1 MKISDVLTEA
11 VPVSAPSN
19 VGRDYINMLNFV
31 KGSGLEGVPA
41 DQQVAVALFKE
52 LQKQQQ
58 KNTKLGQ
65 ELSAAEKS
73 IDQATQSGDMY
84 GQELATHQA
93 ELDRERG
100 EIEKQQQKMGQIDQ
114 QYAGR
119 AQASEQQMRSL
130 TDQLEQLK
138 TKPGVDRSTA
148 ETLQNQI
155 EKLEKEGIGQDKY
168 KELQKNIESI
178 QSMQQVDD
186 GVIQDLVAQIK
197 SAESA
202 AAEIGRTKQEL
213 SKDIEQKTRTALD
226 QVEQMKQDLK
236 RLNQIQDAITNVAMS
251 DIPAELSNINQKVVD
266 LERQNNDQFNEL
278 DKHEQWLA
286 AVGPNVEPKLSGAL
300 APARAQMGAELS
312 GQAPTA
318 PATPTAPA
326 QNSPAGDAIAKK
338 QEILAR
344 RAELPGVYPRASD
357 LEKIKAVDESQMHK
371 AIAWATGKTL
381 KEKK

>member
-65 ELSAAEKS
+65 ELSAAERR
-73 IDQATQSGDMY
+73 IDQATASGDLY

-100 EIEKQQQKMGQIDQ
+100 EIDKQREKMGQIDR
-114 QYAGR
+114 QYADR

-130 TDQLEQLK
+130 TDQLAQLK
-138 TKPGVDRSTA
+138 IKPGVDKSTA

-168 KELQKNIESI
+168 QELQKNIETI
-178 QSMQQVDD
+178 QGMQQVDD
-186 GVIQDLVAQIK
+186 SVIQDLVAQIK

-213 SKDIEQKTRTALD
+213 SQQLDKTTQGALD
-226 QVEQMKQDLK
+226 QVEQMKQDLAK
-236 RLNQIQDAITNVAMS
+236 LSQLQTNIQSA
-251 DIPAELSNINQKVVD
+251 VVD
-266 LERQNNDQFNEL
+266 VLPQQIEKLQSKIGELDSENEDQYNEL
-278 DKHEQWLA
+278 LKHQQVLDKIAPGREGGTPQGQPGTPSPTTKPSGRPPGPGTP
-286 AVGPNVEPKLSGAL
+286 VGDN
-300 APARAQMGAELS
+300 
-312 GQAPTA
+312 
-318 PATPTAPA
+318 
-326 QNSPAGDAIAKK
+326 IAKQ
-338 QEILAR
+338 QEKINAR
-344 RAELPGVYPRASD
+344 RVAQAHGINVID
-357 LEKIKAVDESQMHK
+357 FEKEPESMTES
-371 AIAWATGKTL
+371 AFRRSIAWATGRTK
-381 KEKK
+381 

>member
-58 KNTKLGQ
+58 KNTQMGR
-65 ELSAAEKS
+65 ELSAAEKR
-73 IDQATQSGDMY
+73 IDQATQSGELY

-100 EIEKQQQKMGQIDQ
+100 EIEKQREKIGQIDQ

-119 AQASEQQMRSL
+119 AQASERQMQAL
-130 TDQLEQLK
+130 TNQLEQLK
-138 TKPGVDRSTA
+138 TKPGVDKSTA

-155 EKLEKEGIGQDKY
+155 EKLQKEGIGQDKF

-186 GVIQDLVAQIK
+186 RVIQDLVAQIK

-202 AAEIGRTKQEL
+202 AAELG
-213 SKDIEQKTRTALD
+213 KT
-226 QVEQMKQDLK
+226 KQDLGK
-236 RLNQIQDAITNVAMS
+236 DIGKQAEEAIARVDELTAEIARLKELAGTVTAINSTIGDVIRPQLQSIDNKIAGLEPKVA
-251 DIPAELSNINQKVVD
+251 D
-266 LERQNNDQFNEL
+266 LEQDNFEDTNQFKVIDQRIRG
-278 DKHEQWLA
+278 LA
-286 AVGPNVEPKLSGAL
+286 DTVVSIMKNTPQPVPQTVG
-300 APARAQMGAELS
+300 
-312 GQAPTA
+312 
-318 PATPTAPA
+318 
-326 QNSPAGDAIAKK
+326 
-338 QEILAR
+338 
-344 RAELPGVYPRASD
+344 
-357 LEKIKAVDESQMHK
+357 
-371 AIAWATGKTL
+371 
-381 KEKK
+381 

>member
-31 KGSGLEGVPA
+31 KGSGLEGVPP

-58 KNTKLGQ
+58 KNTQLGR
-65 ELSAAEKS
+65 ELSAAEKR

-93 ELDRERG
+93 ELERERG
-100 EIEKQQQKMGQIDQ
+100 EIEKQKEKMGQIDQ

-119 AQASEQQMRSL
+119 AQASEQQMRTL
-130 TDQLEQLK
+130 TDKLEQLK
-138 TKPGVDRSTA
+138 TKPGVDKSTA

-155 EKLEKEGIGQDKY
+155 EKLQKEGVGQDKY

-186 GVIQDLVAQIK
+186 GVIRDLVAQIR

-202 AAEIGRTKQEL
+202 AAEIGQTKKEL
-213 SKDIEQKTRTALD
+213 SQALDKTTKDALD
-226 QVEQMKQDLK
+226 QVEQMKQDLAK
-236 RLNQIQDAITNVAMS
+236 LAQLQTNIQNA
-251 DIPAELSNINQKVVD
+251 VVD
-266 LERQNNDQFNEL
+266 VLPQQIEQLKSKVGELDSENEDQYNEL
-278 DKHEQWLA
+278 LKHQQVLDKISPGGNGGLPMPTPDNTPPT
-286 AVGPNVEPKLSGAL
+286 VKPSGK
-300 APARAQMGAELS
+300 P
-312 GQAPTA
+312 
-318 PATPTAPA
+318 PATPV
-326 QNSPAGDAIAKK
+326 GDNIAKQ
-338 QEILAR
+338 QEKIDAR
-344 RAELPGVYPRASD
+344 RLAQAQGINVID
-357 LEKIKAVDESQMHK
+357 LEKEPEETVTESHFGK
-371 AIAWATGKTL
+371 WIAWATGKT
-381 KEKK
+381 K

>member
-58 KNTKLGQ
+58 KNTQLGR
-65 ELSAAEKS
+65 ELSAAEKR
-73 IDQATQSGDMY
+73 IDQATASGELY

-130 TDQLEQLK
+130 TDQLAQLK
-138 TKPGVDRSTA
+138 TKPGVDQSTA

-155 EKLEKEGIGQDKY
+155 EKLQKEGIGQDKY

-178 QSMQQVDD
+178 QGMQQVDD
-186 GVIQDLVAQIK
+186 RVIQDLVAQIK

-202 AAEIGRTKQEL
+202 AAELGRTKQEL
-213 SKDIEQKTRTALD
+213 GKDIGKQAEEAIARVDELTAEIQRLKQLAGTVEAATATIGDVIRPQLKAIGSKVADLEQDNFEDTNQFKVID
-226 QVEQMKQDLK
+226 QRIRGLADTVVGIKQQL
-236 RLNQIQDAITNVAMS
+236 DAI
-251 DIPAELSNINQKVVD
+251 Q
-266 LERQNNDQFNEL
+266 
-278 DKHEQWLA
+278 
-286 AVGPNVEPKLSGAL
+286 
-300 APARAQMGAELS
+300 
-312 GQAPTA
+312 TA
-318 PATPTAPA
+318 P
-326 QNSPAGDAIAKK
+326 QSV
-338 QEILAR
+338 R
-344 RAELPGVYPRASD
+344 
-357 LEKIKAVDESQMHK
+357 
-371 AIAWATGKTL
+371 
-381 KEKK
+381 

>member
-65 ELSAAEKS
+65 ELSAAEKR
-73 IDQATQSGDMY
+73 IDQATASGDMY

-100 EIEKQQQKMGQIDQ
+100 EIDKQREKMGQIDQ
-114 QYAGR
+114 QYADR

-130 TDQLEQLK
+130 TDKLEQLK
-138 TKPGVDRSTA
+138 TKPGVDQSTA

-155 EKLEKEGIGQDKY
+155 EKLQKEGIGQDKY
-168 KELQKNIESI
+168 KELQKNIETI
-178 QSMQQVDD
+178 QGMQQVDD
-186 GVIQDLVAQIK
+186 RVIQDLVAQIK

-202 AAEIGRTKQEL
+202 AASAVQTKQEL
-213 SKDIEQKTRTALD
+213 SQ
-226 QVEQMKQDLK
+226 
-236 RLNQIQDAITNVAMS
+236 
-251 DIPAELSNINQKVVD
+251 
-266 LERQNNDQFNEL
+266 
-278 DKHEQWLA
+278 
-286 AVGPNVEPKLSGAL
+286 
-300 APARAQMGAELS
+300 
-312 GQAPTA
+312 
-318 PATPTAPA
+318 
-326 QNSPAGDAIAKK
+326 
-338 QEILAR
+338 
-344 RAELPGVYPRASD
+344 D
-357 LEKIKAVDESQMHK
+357 LEKQLAHFKDVEQTVAALKGEVDKLEADAKQNDQVIADFASSIKNIRDQMRQGMDARKASNDDPTLPAKAAQMVTPKPPPPKPQRSLWQPDPRVLAQKLVDKGVLQSVDESQMHK
-371 AIAWATGKTL
+371 AIAWATGRTK
-381 KEKK
+381 

>member
-31 KGSGLEGVPA
+31 KGSGLEGVPP

-58 KNTKLGQ
+58 KNTKLSQ
-65 ELSAAEKS
+65 ELSAAERR
-73 IDQATQSGDMY
+73 IDQATASGELY

-100 EIEKQQQKMGQIDQ
+100 EIEKQREKMGQIDR
-114 QYAGR
+114 QYADR

-138 TKPGVDRSTA
+138 TKPGVDQSTA

-178 QSMQQVDD
+178 QGMQQVDD

-197 SAESA
+197 SAESNV
-202 AAEIGRTKQEL
+202 EKLSKTKQSVSQDLE
-213 SKDIEQKTRTALD
+213 KQAQRALD
-226 QVEQMKQDLK
+226 QVDQFKQDLAK
-236 RLNQIQDAITNVAMS
+236 LSQLQTNIQSVVADVLPQQIEQLKSKVG
-251 DIPAELSNINQKVVD
+251 ELDSEN
-266 LERQNNDQFNEL
+266 EDQYNEL
-278 DKHEQWLA
+278 LKHQQVLDKIAPNRDGETPQGQPMPQPPTIKPMGKPP
-286 AVGPNVEPKLSGAL
+286 GPVS
-300 APARAQMGAELS
+300 
-312 GQAPTA
+312 PT
-318 PATPTAPA
+318 
-326 QNSPAGDAIAKK
+326 GDAIARQQQK
-338 QEILAR
+338 IDSRRLAQ
-344 RAELPGVYPRASD
+344 AQGINVID
-357 LEKIKAVDESQMHK
+357 LEKEPESVSESRFREL
-371 AIAWATGKTL
+371 IRWATK
-381 KEKK
+381 

>member
-1 MKISDVLTEA
+1 
-11 VPVSAPSN
+11 

-65 ELSAAEKS
+65 ELSAAERR

-100 EIEKQQQKMGQIDQ
+100 EIDKQREKMGQIDR
-114 QYAGR
+114 QYADR

-138 TKPGVDRSTA
+138 TKPGVDQSTA

-168 KELQKNIESI
+168 KELQKNIETI

-202 AAEIGRTKQEL
+202 AASAVQTKQEL
-213 SKDIEQKTRTALD
+213 SQ
-226 QVEQMKQDLK
+226 
-236 RLNQIQDAITNVAMS
+236 
-251 DIPAELSNINQKVVD
+251 
-266 LERQNNDQFNEL
+266 
-278 DKHEQWLA
+278 
-286 AVGPNVEPKLSGAL
+286 
-300 APARAQMGAELS
+300 
-312 GQAPTA
+312 
-318 PATPTAPA
+318 
-326 QNSPAGDAIAKK
+326 
-338 QEILAR
+338 
-344 RAELPGVYPRASD
+344 D
-357 LEKIKAVDESQMHK
+357 LEKQLAHFKDVEQTVAALRGEVDKLEADAKQNDQVIADFSKSIKNIRDNMRQAMDARPGTVAAAKKALQPQPTPTPAPQRSLWQPDPRELAQKLVDKGVLQSVDESQF
-371 AIAWATGKTL
+371 ARSIAWATGRTK
-381 KEKK
+381 

>member
-58 KNTKLGQ
+58 KNTQLGR
-65 ELSAAEKS
+65 ELSAAERR
-73 IDQATQSGDMY
+73 IDQATASGDMY

-100 EIEKQQQKMGQIDQ
+100 EIDKQREKMGQIDQ
-114 QYAGR
+114 QYADR

-130 TDQLEQLK
+130 TDQLAQLK
-138 TKPGVDRSTA
+138 TKPGVDKSTA

-155 EKLEKEGIGQDKY
+155 EKLQKEGIGQDKY

-186 GVIQDLVAQIK
+186 RVIQDLVAQIK

-202 AAEIGRTKQEL
+202 AAELGRTKQEL
-213 SKDIEQKTRTALD
+213 GKDIGKQAEEAIARVDELTAEIQRLKQLAGTVEAATATIGDVIRPQLKAIGSKVADLEQDNFEDTNQFKVID
-226 QVEQMKQDLK
+226 QRIRGLADTVVGIKQQL
-236 RLNQIQDAITNVAMS
+236 DAI
-251 DIPAELSNINQKVVD
+251 Q
-266 LERQNNDQFNEL
+266 
-278 DKHEQWLA
+278 
-286 AVGPNVEPKLSGAL
+286 
-300 APARAQMGAELS
+300 
-312 GQAPTA
+312 TA
-318 PATPTAPA
+318 P
-326 QNSPAGDAIAKK
+326 QSV
-338 QEILAR
+338 R
-344 RAELPGVYPRASD
+344 
-357 LEKIKAVDESQMHK
+357 
-371 AIAWATGKTL
+371 
-381 KEKK
+381 